1 MEEEWDNNELELV
14 PHYDATEEVDFG
26 DNICFNSDDL
36 QQVCT
41 SNSNFLVLSLH
52 LDFNLSA

>member
-1 MEEEWDNNELELV
+1 MEEEWDNELESH
-14 PHYDATEEVDFG
+14 PEYDATEEVDFG

-41 SNSNFLVLSLH
+41 LNSNFSVLSIH
-52 LDFNLSA
+52 LDFNLSV